1 MGSEAPHPLFYPYFF
16 PIPRISAFPLGW
28 PWEAQ
33 SSPRVARDGEHR
45 CGPPWVR
52 PDYTCGVSEGQQT
65 GDKNK
70 GAIVVQRGPEGV
82 LEQGPLPP
90 TWRRWRPGPSQ
101 TPTASALP
109 AGSAQP
115 SSPHAS
121 SSSPCISPWPSTSL
135 GHRPG
140 PPLSIAL
147 SHRPGPQS
155 LSAITLALHCSR
167 SPPRPSIV
175 RRSRSPPWPSV
186 TQLPAWWSLL
196 GSDRIGSAVVGDGIP
211 AQQCVCP
218 AREPLCL

>member
-1 MGSEAPHPLFYPYFF
+1 MVSPKTLVENP
-16 PIPRISAFPLGW
+16 W
-28 PWEAQ
+28 PWLGRFPEYVRQ
-33 SSPRVARDGEHR
+33 HTGLSTSGRGPVPP
-45 CGPPWVR
+45 GPPWPSVTLSYH
-52 PDYTCGVSEGQQT
+52 P
-65 GDKNK
+65 
-70 GAIVVQRGPEGV
+70 
-82 LEQGPLPP
+82 GPLSFSVTALALHHSRSPP
-90 TWRRWRPGPSQ
+90 WPSVALGYRPGP
-101 TPTASALP
+101 
-109 AGSAQP
+109 P
-115 SSPHAS
+115 SLSPSVA
-121 SSSPCISPWPSTSL
+121 L

-147 SHRPGPQS
+147 SHRPGPLS